1 MKALIVRTENEAALR
16 KLGEL
21 LRTLNFEVEQV
32 EEKPVSV
39 SEPFEPDFMS
49 LAGLWKDRDIT
60 QEELRKAAWGNRL

>member
-39 SEPFEPDFMS
+39 SEPFEPDLCLSWDF
-49 LAGLWKDRDIT
+49 GRTGI
-60 QEELRKAAWGNRL
+60 LRRKS